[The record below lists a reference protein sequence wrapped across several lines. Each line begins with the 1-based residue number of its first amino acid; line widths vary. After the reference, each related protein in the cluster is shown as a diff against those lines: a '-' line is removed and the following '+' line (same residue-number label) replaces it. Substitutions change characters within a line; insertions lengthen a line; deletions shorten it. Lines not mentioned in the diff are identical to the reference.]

1 MRLHELFS
9 DIKKI
14 EFEDTEVSSVT
25 DNSAKIEK
33 NCVFVCVKGNS
44 FDGHTK
50 AAEAIEKGA
59 AAVVTERDLGLERQ
73 IITSNSREC
82 YGKLCAAWFDHPERK
97 MKFIGVTGT
106 NGKTTMTSLIKKVL
120 TENGHKVGLIGT
132 IQNEIGDIV
141 IHANNTTPMQYE
153 YMELLS
159 RMADEGCDTV
169 VMEVSSFGL
178 VQHRIGPTHFAVSVF
193 TNLTQD
199 HLDYHKNMENYYQA
213 KKMLFDISDISV
225 CNIDDEYG
233 LRLFSEIKTEKY
245 SFSREKKADF
255 SASEVKLSADGT
267 SFVLNCQDKEFH
279 INMHMT
285 GTFNVENVSAVFAA
299 CSKFG
304 IKEEKTISVISK
316 YPGVKGRCE
325 IIPTGRDFTVICD
338 YAHTPDAVENI
349 LSSVKE
355 YCRGRLICLFGCGG
369 NRDSSKRPKMAQAAS
384 KYADIL
390 VVTSDNPRN
399 EEPEDIINDILKG
412 LESSKSEYIVIADRR
427 EAIYK
432 SLAMAERN
440 DIIVLAGKGHEDYQ
454 ILKNDVRIHFDEREV
469 VAEGL
474 KLLK

>member
-304 IKEEKTISVISK
+304 IKEEKIISVISE

-355 YCRGRLICLFGCGG
+355 YCSGRLICLFGCGG